1 MIILFYHSMAF
12 ASGREYRATA
22 YTTVMG
28 SAVQTFVQRTME
40 RKPCNVP
47 CKHYIVACENGLIK
61 LSIKGRFF
69 SLSVIAY
76 IFVASPAYG
85 YLEHNNRN
93 NVTMTGNIK

>member
-40 RKPCNVP
+40 RKAL
-47 CKHYIVACENGLIK
+47 YSGLWKWINQ
-61 LSIKGRFF
+61 I
-69 SLSVIAY
+69 I
-76 IFVASPAYG
+76 
-85 YLEHNNRN
+85 H
-93 NVTMTGNIK
+93 